1 MAAKKNETGKKS
13 DVASQAIQF
22 IEKATGQKPL
32 GAHTT
37 TFPHI
42 PSGSATINTLIGGS
56 PLPDGKGFVCPGL
69 PCQRMV
75 EIYGAE
81 SSGKTTAALQAIV
94 AVQRAGG
101 VAMFL
106 DFENAL
112 HHGYAKAV
120 GVSFDKDKLL
130 YYAPTTLEEGLK
142 MIYIAIKTGVRLVV
156 VDSVSAMVPKSELEK
171 KLDAPAK
178 IGALAAAM
186 STNLPKVVQWLKG
199 TDTCLLLINQIRS
212 LISATAKDTDNTSGG
227 KAVKFYASIRL
238 KLTRIQSEFLERP
251 DPVTLKKKRIP
262 YGNLVQIKV
271 VKNKLDSKQGQTGEV
286 FIRYG
291 QGIDEYITLIESA
304 VPRKIITKDGSGLS
318 YGAHK
323 TKGREAMRRYLME
336 NPKLFAEIQQKVT
349 AALLAAAPEALKD
362 DEVEDE
368 DILAEMGK
376 ELGDDQLFD
385 SEGGEDASETVLDD
399 SEASE
404 AGEAGAEAE

>member
-1 MAAKKNETGKKS
+1 MAAAKKTESKKG
-13 DVASQAIQF
+13 DVAAQAIQF

-37 TFPHI
+37 TWPNI

-69 PCQRMV
+69 PCQRIV

-81 SSGKTTAALQAIV
+81 SSGKTTAALQGIV

-112 HHGYAKAV
+112 HHGYAKAI

-142 MIYIAIKTGVRLVV
+142 MIYIGIATGVKLIV
-156 VDSVSAMVPKSELEK
+156 VDSVSAMVPKAELEK
-171 KLDAPAK
+171 KLDDPAK

-199 TDTCLLLINQIRS
+199 KDSCLVLINQIRS
-212 LISATAKDTDNTSGG
+212 LISSTAKGDTDNTSGG

-238 KLTRIQSEFLERP
+238 KLTRIQSEFIERP

-262 YGNLVQIKV
+262 YGNLVQVKV
-271 VKNKLDSKQGQTGEV
+271 VKNKIDSKQGQTGEV

-291 QGIDEYITLIESA
+291 SGIDEYISLIESA
-304 VPRKIITKDGSGLS
+304 VPRKIVVKNGGQYS
-318 YGAHK
+318 YGQA
-323 TKGREAMRRYLME
+323 TVKGREAFRRFLID
-336 NPKLFAEIQQKVT
+336 NPKLYAEIQQKVT
-349 AALLAAAPEALKD
+349 AALLAAAPEPLAA
-362 DEVEDE
+362 DEVDDD
-368 DILAEMGK
+368 DILANMSK

-385 SEGGEDASETVLDD
+385 SEGDETPSETTVEAEA
-399 SEASE
+399 EASE
-404 AGEAGAEAE
+404 WVGASA

>member
-1 MAAKKNETGKKS
+1 MSPTTSTAKKTAAKKD
-13 DVASQAIQF
+13 DVAAKTIQF

-32 GAHTT
+32 GANTS

-69 PCQRMV
+69 PCQRLV
-75 EIYGAE
+75 EVYGAE

-94 AVQRAGG
+94 AVQKAGG

-106 DFENAL
+106 DYENAL
-112 HHGYAKAV
+112 HHGYAKAI
-120 GVSFDKDKLL
+120 GIDFDKSKLL
-130 YYAPTTLEEGLK
+130 YYAPNTLEEGFK
-142 MIYIAIKTGVRLVV
+142 MMFIAIRSGVRLVV

-171 KLDAPAK
+171 KLDEPAK
-178 IGALAAAM
+178 IGALASAM

-199 TDTCLLLINQIRS
+199 TDTCLLFINQTRS
-212 LISATAKDTDNTSGG
+212 LISSTAKGDTDNTSGG

-262 YGNLVQIKV
+262 YGNLVQVKV

-291 QGIDEYITLIESA
+291 YGIDEYLSLIEAA
-304 VPRKIITKDGSGLS
+304 VPRKIITKDGASFFC
-318 YGAHK
+318 YGTAK
-323 TKGREAMRRYLME
+323 IKGRESFRRFLIE
-336 NPKLFAEIQQKVT
+336 NPKVYLEIQQKVT
-349 AALLAAAPEALKD
+349 AALLAAAPEPIAEEDAEEEDLMS
-362 DEVEDE
+362 ELNREMGGGEVFETEEEAAPEERVVEDE
-368 DILAEMGK
+368 SA
-376 ELGDDQLFD
+376 
-385 SEGGEDASETVLDD
+385 T
-399 SEASE
+399 
-404 AGEAGAEAE
+404 AGA